1 MSSREDLVGG
11 AERYLR
17 RKLTDE
23 EIQQLIH
30 ASDSYRFGNNDA
42 LWMIISMLEAN
53 KWSLSETL
61 ESYRGE
67 FEGIP
72 QQIKEAANAERE
84 SLKTAGQLAATQVQV
99 QITETVKSLVPT
111 VREEVGK
118 AASNTIRRI
127 QLGEGIIS
135 IGASAIIASAL
146 IFLGLL
152 LGTGIYH
159 NLILYPKQ
167 PNLYWTQIGWAV
179 EIALAAPMLI
189 GLGIYAL
196 IADYNSET
204 KFAGWALIAFSIA
217 AFVFPALKVIDWWK

>member
-1 MSSREDLVGG
+1 MSSREDLISG

-17 RKLTDE
+17 RKLTDA
-23 EIQQLIH
+23 EIQQLLH
-30 ASDSYRFGNNDA
+30 ASDSFKLGNNDA
-42 LWMIISMLEAN
+42 LWTVISILEAN
-53 KWSLSETL
+53 KWSLGQTL

-67 FEGIP
+67 FEAIP

-84 SLKTAGQLAATQVQV
+84 SLKAAGQLAATQVQV
-99 QITETVKSLVPT
+99 QISETVKSLVPT

-127 QLGEGIIS
+127 QLGGGIIS
-135 IGASAIIASAL
+135 IGASAMIASAL

-196 IADYNSET
+196 VADYNSET

-217 AFVFPALKVIDWWK
+217 AFVFPALKVIGWWK